1 LQEKTIRI
9 LLDTLLI
16 GHHHHP
22 RCHSDQHQCQ
32 RPLIIIISIFIKIIS
47 RASSYTGLAQRD
59 QKIWLFAG
67 DERLT
72 LLLCCIMSFFYK
84 WSSRGRNKKV
94 SGKDEGAAGQPVE
107 SERGMWLMSVSTET
121 VSLNIIT
128 FYTKNICILV
138 LGNKM
143 STLTYGLGWAG
154 YQCHPSYQSD
164 THLKFSLEMMDFLR
178 HIFFYYVS
186 SFSSSSSVI

>member
-1 LQEKTIRI
+1 MPTS
-9 LLDTLLI
+9 T
-16 GHHHHP
+16 
-22 RCHSDQHQCQ
+22 
-32 RPLIIIISIFIKIIS
+32 IIIISIFIKIIS
-47 RASSYTGLAQRD
+47 WVSSYSTGSAQRD
-59 QKIWLFAG
+59 QKIWLFG

-128 FYTKNICILV
+128 FLTKKIYVVYWCWAIKCQPWL
-138 LGNKM
+138 M
-143 STLTYGLGWAG
+143 GWAG
-154 YQCHPSYQSD
+154 LDICHPSSVP
-164 THLKFSLEMMDFLR
+164 HSLELLLRDDGLFASHFFLLR
-178 HIFFYYVS
+178 FLLLLLIIIIYIASFY
-186 SFSSSSSVI
+186 ILIRGHWI